1 LAYQNIAVH
10 HPRLALSVDER
21 AYRVTG
27 GRLTLQTH
35 AAGRC
40 SGNEGIYIMTVIP
53 TAEAMLA
60 AAGLTDDLA
69 LGTLPGL
76 TAALAALEQESGLS
90 DEGRKRALAQFQDNL
105 ARLAAIAADRKA
117 HPEIAEVEIDRPVF
131 ILGLPRCGTSIL
143 HALIGA
149 DPQVRT
155 PLQWEVAAPSP
166 PPEAATFD
174 TDPRADGFD
183 AYVAENFTGAWA
195 DVLKAHPIGAR
206 IPQECGMIL
215 ETAFQG
221 INPTMLFRL
230 PGYYSWYRDA
240 DTSFGYQV
248 HKMWLQHL
256 AWKNPRKRWVLK
268 VQEHSFHL
276 PELMSVYP
284 DAVLVQPHRDPV
296 TVMASICRLIE
307 VIRCVSFSQIDRAA
321 LGQELLHLW
330 HDGQAA
336 SIAWRKANPKFAVH
350 DLRFKDIVADPVAAV
365 RGIYAHAD
373 MDFTDETQK
382 AVQGWWEANP
392 SDKHGQHKYELA
404 DYGLTR
410 EQVESVYADY
420 ISAYEAYL

>member
-1 LAYQNIAVH
+1 M
-10 HPRLALSVDER
+10 R
-21 AYRVTG
+21 
-27 GRLTLQTH
+27 
-35 AAGRC
+35 
-40 SGNEGIYIMTVIP
+40 
-53 TAEAMLA
+53 
-60 AAGLTDDLA
+60 AAGLPEDIA
-69 LGTLPGL
+69 AGTLPGL
-76 TAALAALEQESGLS
+76 TKALAALEAETGLS
-90 DEGRKRALAQFQDNL
+90 EEGRGRALAQFQDNL
-105 ARLAAIAADRKA
+105 ARLSAIVSDRA
-117 HPEIAEVEIDRPVF
+117 SHPEIADVVIDRPVF

-174 TDPRADGFD
+174 SDPRADGFD
-183 AYVAENFTGAWA
+183 AYVAANFTGAWA

-206 IPQECGMIL
+206 VPQECGMIL

-221 INPTMLFRL
+221 INPTMLFSL
-230 PGYYSWYRDA
+230 PGYYQWYRDA
-240 DTSFGYQV
+240 NTRFGYQV

-256 AWKNPRKRWVLK
+256 AWKNSRKRWVLK
-268 VQEHSFHL
+268 VQEHAYHL

-296 TVMASICRLIE
+296 TVMASISRLIE
-307 VIRCVSFSQIDRAA
+307 VIRCVSFTQIDRAA

-330 HDGQAA
+330 HDGQVR
-336 SIAWRKANPKFAVH
+336 SMAWRKANPQVQVH
-350 DLRFKDIVADPVAAV
+350 DLRFKDIVADPVSAV
-365 RGIYAHAD
+365 RGVYAHAD
-373 MDFTDETQK
+373 MDFTSETEA
-382 AVQGWWEANP
+382 AVAGWWAANP

-420 ISAYEAYL
+420 ITTYGNYL

>member
-1 LAYQNIAVH
+1 MADQLSAD
-10 HPRLALSVDER
+10 ALM
-21 AYRVTG
+21 
-27 GRLTLQTH
+27 
-35 AAGRC
+35 
-40 SGNEGIYIMTVIP
+40 N
-53 TAEAMLA
+53 
-60 AAGLTDDLA
+60 AAGLRDDIA
-69 LGTLPGL
+69 AGTRPGL
-76 TAALAALEQESGLS
+76 TAALAALEAETGLS
-90 DEGRKRALAQFQDNL
+90 EEGRGRALAQFQDNL
-105 ARLAAIAADRKA
+105 ARLAAIASDRA
-117 HPEIAEVEIDRPVF
+117 VNPEIADVVIDRPVF

-174 TDPRADGFD
+174 SDPRADGFD
-183 AYVAENFTGAWA
+183 AYVAANFTGAWA

-206 IPQECGMIL
+206 VPQECGMIL

-221 INPTMLFRL
+221 INPTMLFSL
-230 PGYYSWYRDA
+230 PGYYQWYRDA
-240 DTSFGYQV
+240 DTRFGYQV

-268 VQEHSFHL
+268 VQEHAYHL
-276 PELMSVYP
+276 PELMVAYP

-296 TVMASICRLIE
+296 TVMASISRLIE
-307 VIRCVSFSQIDRAA
+307 VIRCVSFTQIDRAS

-330 HDGQAA
+330 HDGQVR
-336 SIAWRKANPKFAVH
+336 SMAWRKANPQVQVH
-350 DLRFKDIVADPVAAV
+350 DLRFKDIVADPMSAV
-365 RGIYAHAD
+365 RGVYAHAH
-373 MDFTDETQK
+373 MNFTPETEA
-382 AVQGWWEANP
+382 AVAGWWAANP

-420 ISAYEAYL
+420 ITTYGDYL

>member
-1 LAYQNIAVH
+1 MM
-10 HPRLALSVDER
+10 
-21 AYRVTG
+21 
-27 GRLTLQTH
+27 LQRPD
-35 AAGRC
+35 AD
-40 SGNEGIYIMTVIP
+40 
-53 TAEAMLA
+53 AMLA
-60 AAGLTDDLA
+60 TAGLDGEMAAGTR
-69 LGTLPGL
+69 PGL
-76 TAALAALEQESGLS
+76 AAALAALEDERGLS
-90 DEGRKRALAQFQDNL
+90 LAGRERALAQFEDNL
-105 ARLAAIAADRKA
+105 ARLAAIARDRA
-117 HPEIAEVEIDRPVF
+117 EHPEIADVVIDRPVF

-166 PPEAATFD
+166 PPEADTFD

-183 AYVAENFTGAWA
+183 AYVAANFTGAWA

-206 IPQECGMIL
+206 VPQECGMML

-221 INPTMLFRL
+221 INPSMLFSL
-230 PGYYSWYRDA
+230 PGYYAWYREA

-268 VQEHSFHL
+268 VQEHAYHL

-284 DAVLVQPHRDPV
+284 DAVLVQPHRDPA
-296 TVMASICRLIE
+296 TVMASISRLIE
-307 VIRCVSFSQIDRAA
+307 VIRCVSFTDIDRPA
-321 LGQELLHLW
+321 LGRELLHLW
-330 HDGQAA
+330 HDGQVR
-336 SIAWRKANPKFAVH
+336 SMAWRKANPQIKVH

-365 RGIYAHAD
+365 RGIYAHAQ
-373 MDFTDETQK
+373 MDFTPETEK
-382 AVQGWWEANP
+382 AVNTWWAANP
-392 SDKHGQHKYELA
+392 ADKHGQHRYELA

-420 ISAYEAYL
+420 IAAYCDYL

>member
-1 LAYQNIAVH
+1 
-10 HPRLALSVDER
+10 
-21 AYRVTG
+21 
-27 GRLTLQTH
+27 
-35 AAGRC
+35 
-40 SGNEGIYIMTVIP
+40 MM
-53 TAEAMLA
+53 TAEMMLA
-60 AAGLTDDLA
+60 QVGLTGEMA
-69 LGTLPGL
+69 AGTLPGL
-76 TAALAALEQESGLS
+76 SAALSALEAETGLS
-90 DEGRKRALAQFQDNL
+90 DEGRGRAVAQFQDNL
-105 ARLAAIAADRKA
+105 ARLAAIVADRAK
-117 HPEIAEVEIDRPVF
+117 HPEIADVVIDRPVF

-149 DPQVRT
+149 DPKVRT

-183 AYVAENFTGAWA
+183 AYVAANFTGAWA

-206 IPQECGMIL
+206 VPQECGMML

-221 INPTMLFRL
+221 INPTMLFSL
-230 PGYYSWYRDA
+230 PGYYAWYRDA
-240 DTSFGYQV
+240 DTTFGYTV

-256 AWKNPRKRWVLK
+256 AWKNPRPRWVLK
-268 VQEHSFHL
+268 VQEHAYHL

-307 VIRCVSFSQIDRAA
+307 VIRCVSFTQIDRAA

-330 HDGQAA
+330 HDGQVR
-336 SIAWRKANPKFAVH
+336 SMAWRKANPQVKVH
-350 DLRFKDIVADPVAAV
+350 DLRFKDIVAAPVAAV

-373 MDFTDETQK
+373 MDFTPETEQ
-382 AVQGWWEANP
+382 AVSDWWAANP
-392 SDKHGQHKYELA
+392 ADKHGQHKYELA

-410 EQVESVYADY
+410 ERVESVYTDY
-420 ISAYEAYL
+420 ISAYGDYL

>member
-1 LAYQNIAVH
+1 MGDPTPQELVGEAGLDA
-10 HPRLALSVDER
+10 DM
-21 AYRVTG
+21 
-27 GRLTLQTH
+27 
-35 AAGRC
+35 AAG
-40 SGNEGIYIMTVIP
+40 V
-53 TAEAMLA
+53 
-60 AAGLTDDLA
+60 
-69 LGTLPGL
+69 LPGL
-76 TAALAALEQESGLS
+76 TAAMDALAQESGLS
-90 DEGRKRALAQFQDNL
+90 QTGCERALAQFRDNL
-105 ARLAAIAADRKA
+105 SRLSAIMADRKT
-117 HPEIAEVEIDRPVF
+117 HPEIADVVIERPVF

-149 DPQVRT
+149 DPQIRT

-183 AYVAENFTGAWA
+183 AYVRENFNGPWA

-206 IPQECGMIL
+206 IPQECGMML

-230 PGYYSWYRDA
+230 PAYYDWYRKA
-240 DTSFGYQV
+240 DTRFGYRV

-268 VQEHSFHL
+268 VQEHAHHL
-276 PELMSVYP
+276 PELLDIYP
-284 DAVLVQPHRDPV
+284 DAFLVQPHRDPV
-296 TVMASICRLIE
+296 TVMASISRLIE
-307 VIRCVSFSQIDRAA
+307 VIRCVAFDRIDRIE

-336 SIAWRKANPKFAVH
+336 ALSWRQSNPQVQVL
-350 DLRFKDIVADPVAAV
+350 DLAFRDLISDPVAEV
-365 RGIYAHAD
+365 RKVYEHAD
-373 MDFTDETQK
+373 IPFSQETEQ
-382 AVQGWWEANP
+382 AVVRWWREHP
-392 SDKHGQHKYELA
+392 SDKHGRHRYELA

>member
-1 LAYQNIAVH
+1 MIAADQMLAGAGLSGEVAAGVR
-10 HPRLALSVDER
+10 PGLSVALSALE
-21 AYRVTG
+21 
-27 GRLTLQTH
+27 
-35 AAGRC
+35 
-40 SGNEGIYIMTVIP
+40 
-53 TAEAMLA
+53 AEA
-60 AAGLTDDLA
+60 
-69 LGTLPGL
+69 
-76 TAALAALEQESGLS
+76 GLS
-90 DEGRKRALAQFQDNL
+90 AEGRERALAQFRDNL
-105 ARLAAIAADRKA
+105 ARLAAIVADRA
-117 HPEIAEVEIDRPVF
+117 AFPEIAEVKVDRPVF

-166 PPEAATFD
+166 PPDAASFA

-183 AYVAENFTGAWA
+183 AYVAANFTGAWA

-221 INPTMLFRL
+221 INPTMLFSL
-230 PGYYSWYRDA
+230 PGYYRWYRQA
-240 DTSFGYQV
+240 NTRFGYQV

-256 AWKNPRKRWVLK
+256 AWRNPRKRWVLK
-268 VQEHSFHL
+268 VQEHAFHL
-276 PELMSVYP
+276 PELLSVYP

-296 TVMASICRLIE
+296 TVMASISRLIE
-307 VIRCVSFSQIDRAA
+307 VIRSVSYIAVDRAA

-330 HDGQAA
+330 HDGQVA
-336 SIAWRKANPKFAVH
+336 SIAWRKANPQVQVL

-365 RGIYAHAD
+365 RQVYVHAR
-373 MDFTDETQK
+373 MDFTAETQR
-382 AVQGWWEANP
+382 AVADWWAANP

-410 EQVESVYADY
+410 EQIETVYADY
-420 ISAYEAYL
+420 IETYRDYL

>member
-1 LAYQNIAVH
+1 MI
-10 HPRLALSVDER
+10 
-21 AYRVTG
+21 
-27 GRLTLQTH
+27 
-35 AAGRC
+35 
-40 SGNEGIYIMTVIP
+40 
-53 TAEAMLA
+53 TAEQMLA
-60 AAGLTDDLA
+60 EAGLTGEMDA
-69 LGTLPGL
+69 GTRPGL
-76 TAALAALEQESGLS
+76 AAALAALAVETGISS
-90 DEGRKRALAQFQDNL
+90 DGRERALAQFRDNL
-105 ARLAAIAADRKA
+105 ARLAAIVADRA
-117 HPEIAEVEIDRPVF
+117 AYPEIAKVKIERPVF

-183 AYVAENFTGAWA
+183 AYVAANFAGAWA

-221 INPTMLFRL
+221 INLTMLFRL
-230 PGYYSWYRDA
+230 PGYYEWYRQA
-240 DTSFGYQV
+240 DTRFGYQV

-256 AWKNPRKRWVLK
+256 SWKNPRARWVLK
-268 VQEHSFHL
+268 VQEHAYHL
-276 PELMSVYP
+276 PELFSAYP

-296 TVMASICRLIE
+296 TVMASISRLIE
-307 VIRCVSFSQIDRAA
+307 VIRCISFEAIDRAA

-330 HDGQAA
+330 HDGQVA
-336 SIAWRKANPKFAVH
+336 SMAWRRANPQVKVL
-350 DLRFKDIVADPVAAV
+350 DLRFKDIVADPLAAV
-365 RGIYAHAD
+365 RQVYAHAG
-373 MDFTDETQK
+373 MDFSAATQA
-382 AVQGWWEANP
+382 AVSNWWAANP

-420 ISAYEAYL
+420 IETYGDYI